1 MYERFIYLFII
12 SVEECQK
19 GRRTECEM
27 YCRGGEYAHE
37 WHECVFACEH
47 RVWENCKSIP
57 ACAHGHFYNP
67 FDGVCIS
74 LRVSLSSHVR
84 MCTCLRLR
92 AFWSAAPPRP
102 LRMCPCMCACVLCV
116 CVRVCVC
123 VPGEPVVGQC
133 ISPDQG
139 YLRGG
144 DADDRQPLRLCLPPL
159 LLSSAHLQRLQGPPA
174 RGTTLNTHEYK
185 HVHSTHTGPRGGWN
199 NLRSGH
205 ICKTNLTHV
214 LIFQSNI

>member
-1 MYERFIYLFII
+1 MSERW
-12 SVEECQK
+12 
-19 GRRTECEM
+19 RMECEM
-27 YCRGGEYAHE
+27 YCLGGEYAHE

-116 CVRVCVC
+116 CACACAYVFQESQWLDSVSLLIKDTLE
-123 VPGEPVVGQC
+123 GEMLMIDNLSGSVFHHYS
-133 ISPDQG
+133 SPQ
-139 YLRGG
+139 L
-144 DADDRQPLRLCLPPL
+144 
-159 LLSSAHLQRLQGPPA
+159 
-174 RGTTLNTHEYK
+174 
-185 HVHSTHTGPRGGWN
+185 
-199 NLRSGH
+199 
-205 ICKTNLTHV
+205 ICKDCKGHPQEV
-214 LIFQSNI
+214 PP